1 MAEDDLSYG
10 EPVVVA
16 WGLADVIGTVHE
28 VYGPPARKHV
38 VVKLRRVRQDGVI
51 GPYPVGSDAAFE
63 VRGLTSKN
71 TLGEDPVTGSL
82 NAAIAQWLIP
92 LGHAPHT

>member
-1 MAEDDLSYG
+1 MAEDNLSYG

-38 VVKLRRVRQDGVI
+38 VVKLTPELSGDVVDEPPSYRCPSTPCDVSNRPR
-51 GPYPVGSDAAFE
+51 
-63 VRGLTSKN
+63 K
-71 TLGEDPVTGSL
+71 
-82 NAAIAQWLIP
+82 
-92 LGHAPHT
+92 

>member
-1 MAEDDLSYG
+1 MVEDNLSYG

-38 VVKLRRVRQDGVI
+38 VVKLTPELSGDVVDEPTTVSVPLDAVRRVE
-51 GPYPVGSDAAFE
+51 PAA
-63 VRGLTSKN
+63 
-71 TLGEDPVTGSL
+71 
-82 NAAIAQWLIP
+82 
-92 LGHAPHT
+92 